1 MPTLPLLNQ
10 TAAPDGWHD
19 VRAPGGY
26 EWWYFDAED
35 AATDTQVVAIFLDG
49 FVFHPGYLRR
59 HFAYL
64 RRPTKVPPAVAR
76 DFPCAYF
83 VVYRGGRVLHQFM
96 TQYAPNEFQAS
107 ADGPAVRIGPNTL
120 TRDGPLRLG
129 MSGSPWHLTWQGPK
143 TARDRTLT
151 ADLSFDPLLPHAPDE
166 RPFFSRELA
175 GADHH
180 WVLANPLCDVAG
192 TIRCGGEA
200 IAFSGRGY
208 HDHNYGTG
216 PIGPGLKRWVW
227 GRVLFE
233 NRAVTFHHATPRD
246 GSLADETHVIEATAA
261 AARGF
266 ATNSTIDWS
275 ARSLAS
281 MNLAYPRSLDFG
293 EMLRLTNPRVVDA
306 APFYLRLTY
315 DAASRGE
322 RGRAFCEV
330 AHPHR
335 LRWPV
340 LGRMIEM
347 SIDKSPLVA
356 GSGSPG

>member
-1 MPTLPLLNQ
+1 MPTLPLLNPD
-10 TAAPDGWHD
+10 AAPDGWHD

-49 FVFHPGYLRR
+49 FVFHPAYLRR

-64 RRPTKVPPAVAR
+64 RRPTRVPPAVAG

-96 TQYAPNEFQAS
+96 TQYAP
-107 ADGPAVRIGPNTL
+107 ADFAATAGGPDVRIGPNRL
-120 TRDGPLRLG
+120 TAADGSLHLT

-143 TARDRTLT
+143 TSRDQTLS
-151 ADLSFDPLLPHAPDE
+151 ADLTFRPRLPHAPAE

-192 TIRCGGEA
+192 TVRCGGGAGGEA
-200 IAFSGRGY
+200 IDFTGRGY

-216 PIGPGLKRWVW
+216 PIGPGLRRWVW

-246 GSLADETHVIEATAA
+246 RSLSDETHVLEATAA

-266 ATNSTIDWS
+266 ATKPAVDWS
-275 ARSLAS
+275 MRSLAS
-281 MNLAYPRSLDFG
+281 MNLAYPRSLEFG
-293 EMLRLTNPRVVDA
+293 EILSLRNPRVVDA
-306 APFYLRLTY
+306 APFYLRLIY
-315 DAASRGE
+315 DAVSRGE

-347 SIDKSPLVA
+347 SIDRRS
-356 GSGSPG
+356 